1 MSDWRTSTWRSTRS
15 TWRGS
20 NVGNPDMKTHIR
32 AIATIA
38 ALAATL
44 ALARAEAPRF
54 YAIKGARL
62 VTAAG
67 ADIPTG
73 TLVIRN
79 GLIDEVGAD
88 VQAPAG
94 AVVIDGAG
102 LTVYPGLVDMGTSA
116 GLDVTVSQTPPA
128 NQRTTEEAERWK
140 RAVIFR
146 PDLEAAEDFKA
157 EDRR

>member
-44 ALARAEAPRF
+44 ALARAEVGGDVRAP
-54 YAIKGARL
+54 G
-62 VTAAG
+62 
-67 ADIPTG
+67 
-73 TLVIRN
+73 
-79 GLIDEVGAD
+79 
-88 VQAPAG
+88 G

-102 LTVYPGLVDMGTSA
+102 LTVYPGLVDMGTPA

-140 RAVIFR
+140 RSVIF
-146 PDLEAAEDFKA
+146 
-157 EDRR
+157 

>member
-20 NVGNPDMKTHIR
+20 NVGNPDMKTHSR
-32 AIATIA
+32 AIATTA

-79 GLIDEVGAD
+79 GLIEEGGAG
-88 VQAPAG
+88 VQAPPG
-94 AVVIDGAG
+94 AVVIAVAG
-102 LTVYPGLVDMGTSA
+102 PA
-116 GLDVTVSQTPPA
+116 VSP
-128 NQRTTEEAERWK
+128 
-140 RAVIFR
+140 
-146 PDLEAAEDFKA
+146 
-157 EDRR
+157 